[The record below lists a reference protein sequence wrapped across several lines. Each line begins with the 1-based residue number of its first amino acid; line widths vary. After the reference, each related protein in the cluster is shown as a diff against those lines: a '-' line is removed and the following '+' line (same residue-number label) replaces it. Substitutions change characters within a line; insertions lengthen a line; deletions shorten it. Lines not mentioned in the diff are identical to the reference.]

1 MTPADLVGDQRDH
14 ASAPTMLFCSES
26 CEKAAVGV
34 ETHTGLVFE
43 DFVWTTKFEM
53 CKVDD
58 DDGQYRYL
66 QSR

>member
-14 ASAPTMLFCSES
+14 ASAPTMMFCSES

-43 DFVWTTKFEM
+43 DFER
-53 CKVDD
+53 
-58 DDGQYRYL
+58 G
-66 QSR
+66 